1 MSLNQRPKAEVLT
14 PRNKMALETLAGVRA
29 EMARLYR
36 MGLNGR
42 MASDEMTRYV
52 YVLKEIRACLEAET
66 LVDIQERLDVL
77 SREVG
82 VHNGHRILHPPI
94 LPSS

>member
-1 MSLNQRPKAEVLT
+1 MSLNQKPKAEVLT
-14 PRNKMALETLAGVRA
+14 PRNKMALDTVAGVRA

-36 MGLNGR
+36 LGLNGR
-42 MASDEMTRYV
+42 IASDVMTRYV

-66 LVDIQERLDVL
+66 LVDVQERLAVL
-77 SREVG
+77 SRDIG
-82 VHNGHRILHPPI
+82 VHNGHRVLHPPT